1 MVFYFCTMKKE
12 TLLFGIYPVIEAL
25 KAKQTIDKA
34 YVQKGLQSPKI
45 DAIVA
50 DLEALNTTISYVP
63 LEKMEK
69 LCRSNHQGII
79 LISSPIEFVALETM
93 VEAVLESKKTPLFL
107 ILDQISDVR
116 NFGAILRTAEC
127 TGVDG
132 IIIQKSGS
140 APINGDTIKT
150 SAGAVFNI
158 PICKVDHIKDAIFYF
173 QASEIQ
179 VVAATEKT
187 DQMLYDIDFQSATA
201 IVMGS
206 EMCIRDRISD
216 VRNFGA
222 ILRTAECT
230 GVDGVI
236 IQKKGGAPVSGDTVK
251 TSAGAIFNIPICKVD
266 HIKDAIYYLQGS
278 GITTIAATEKTHDTI
293 YNLELNEP
301 MAIVMGSEGL
311 GVSKS
316 VLSIVD
322 KKASLP
328 LLGVINSLNVS
339 VACGALLYEV
349 VRQRSK

>member
-1 MVFYFCTMKKE
+1 MKKE

-132 IIIQKSGS
+132 
-140 APINGDTIKT
+140 
-150 SAGAVFNI
+150 
-158 PICKVDHIKDAIFYF
+158 
-173 QASEIQ
+173 
-179 VVAATEKT
+179 
-187 DQMLYDIDFQSATA
+187 
-201 IVMGS
+201 
-206 EMCIRDRISD
+206 
-216 VRNFGA
+216 
-222 ILRTAECT
+222 
-230 GVDGVI
+230 VI

-278 GITTIAATEKTHDTI
+278 GITTIAATEKTQDTI

-316 VLSIVD
+316 VLTIVD

>member
-93 VEAVLESKKTPLFL
+93 VEAVLETEKTPLFL
-107 ILDQISDVR
+107 ILDQ
-116 NFGAILRTAEC
+116 
-127 TGVDG
+127 
-132 IIIQKSGS
+132 
-140 APINGDTIKT
+140 
-150 SAGAVFNI
+150 
-158 PICKVDHIKDAIFYF
+158 
-173 QASEIQ
+173 
-179 VVAATEKT
+179 
-187 DQMLYDIDFQSATA
+187 
-201 IVMGS
+201 
-206 EMCIRDRISD
+206 ISD

-278 GITTIAATEKTHDTI
+278 GITTIAATEKTQDTI

>member
-45 DAIVA
+45 EAIVA

-132 IIIQKSGS
+132 
-140 APINGDTIKT
+140 
-150 SAGAVFNI
+150 
-158 PICKVDHIKDAIFYF
+158 
-173 QASEIQ
+173 
-179 VVAATEKT
+179 
-187 DQMLYDIDFQSATA
+187 
-201 IVMGS
+201 
-206 EMCIRDRISD
+206 
-216 VRNFGA
+216 
-222 ILRTAECT
+222 
-230 GVDGVI
+230 VI

-278 GITTIAATEKTHDTI
+278 GITTIAATEKTQDTI

-316 VLSIVD
+316 VLTIVD